1 MIATLDPPEAALVP
15 DLHQQVAV
23 SCEGLT
29 KEFIA
34 GDTRT
39 IALHDVDLEVYAG
52 QLTFVVGPSGCG
64 KTTLISIIAGLLEP
78 TRGSVAVLGT
88 DFAKISARGL
98 VDFRARSIGF
108 VFQQY
113 NLLPALTAAENVAVP
128 LIITGT
134 RRPAAI
140 SRARQMLGRVGLA
153 DRADSFPAQLSGGQQ
168 QRVAIARALIND
180 PKLLVCD
187 EPTAALDAKAGQM
200 VLELIKEIAV
210 EAGRAVI
217 VVTHDSRIYGFEDRM
232 VEMSDGRIEHIDGGE
247 HWTADA
253 RKLAHTGMNSTTI
266 RRR

>member
-1 MIATLDPPEAALVP
+1 LVN
-15 DLHQQVAV
+15 
-23 SCEGLT
+23 
-29 KEFIA
+29 
-34 GDTRT
+34 
-39 IALHDVDLEVYAG
+39 
-52 QLTFVVGPSGCG
+52 
-64 KTTLISIIAGLLEP
+64 
-78 TRGSVAVLGT
+78 
-88 DFAKISARGL
+88 
-98 VDFRARSIGF
+98 FRARNIGF

-128 LIITGT
+128 LIITGA
-134 RRPAAI
+134 RRPAAVA
-140 SRARQMLGRVGLA
+140 RARQMLGRVGLA

-247 HWTADA
+247 GWTADS